1 MGNLISNVTATITN
15 TYRWDAR
22 HELVEWQEV
31 SATQTNK
38 SQWSYNGFGQ
48 RVQEISYT
56 NGVAVT
62 TNKFLWAGGTQPVEQ
77 RDASGAT
84 VLKRYYGQG
93 MQIVSGSDA
102 GTYFYQRDHLGSVRT
117 MTDSTGN
124 LRGVWDYD
132 PFGRVSNNLVTSN
145 AVDSDFKFTG
155 HFYHEKSTLH
165 LTLYRAYD
173 ADTGRWISRDPI
185 AEAGGINLYGYVS
198 NNPVNWVD
206 PLGLE
211 ILLETHPVAVR
222 NNHSKITII
231 PVNQAAYANDPRF
244 SNTLPDGRRYA
255 TLGAGPEGGNL
266 VSNPNRPRD
275 INRDHNNSSS
285 PLNPADCGDG
295 SRSEDKI
302 IEDLFKS
309 DGAYDDKFDYEL
321 IPNRFSNGYN
331 SNGYVNGLLNAVG
344 FSPLAPSGTP
354 GFTKPVPAK
363 SLGKP

>member
-1 MGNLISNVTATITN
+1 LTYDVVGNLISNVTATITN

-102 GTYFYQRDHLGSVRT
+102 GTYFYQRDHLGSVRA

-155 HFYHEKSTLH
+155 HFYHVKSKLH

-185 AEAGGINLYGYVS
+185 GENGGINLYGYCLNDPINCVDLLGLDITELS
-198 NNPVNWVD
+198 RKTHGYLGLADHYFLFVDNTGIVDKDGNPVNYVLDANNTGGLSINRQKVSREEFLKNGKVKD
-206 PLGLE
+206 PDLRETKTITTTPEEAKKVIDEMRIKFDGIKYKYSWPRNDCGETLDRAEE
-211 ILLETHPVAVR
+211 ILKGIR
-222 NNHSKITII
+222 DQSK
-231 PVNQAAYANDPRF
+231 
-244 SNTLPDGRRYA
+244 
-255 TLGAGPEGGNL
+255 
-266 VSNPNRPRD
+266 
-275 INRDHNNSSS
+275 
-285 PLNPADCGDG
+285 
-295 SRSEDKI
+295 
-302 IEDLFKS
+302 
-309 DGAYDDKFDYEL
+309 
-321 IPNRFSNGYN
+321 
-331 SNGYVNGLLNAVG
+331 
-344 FSPLAPSGTP
+344 
-354 GFTKPVPAK
+354 
-363 SLGKP
+363 

>member
-1 MGNLISNVTATITN
+1 VGNLISNVTATITN

-102 GTYFYQRDHLGSVRT
+102 GTYFYQRDHLGSVRA

-155 HFYHEKSTLH
+155 HFYHVKSKLH

-185 AEAGGINLYGYVS
+185 GENGGINLYGYCL
-198 NNPVNWVD
+198 NDPVNWVD
-206 PLGLE
+206 PWGLE
-211 ILLETHPVAVR
+211 VFGIYDRDTGWLALTDEDTGETLVGRFESGGKPYGDPIAAGNYEILKHPNSDFFRLDADD
-222 NNHSKITII
+222 S
-231 PVNQAAYANDPRF
+231 
-244 SNTLPDGRRYA
+244 S
-255 TLGAGPEGGNL
+255 
-266 VSNPNRPRD
+266 PRD
-275 INRDHNNSSS
+275 DVDNQTGRDRFRLHKPGRTVGCIASKNQSEWNKIRDFIRKTKTASVTVSSKTFWGTRNSETSRRFGEIRVI
-285 PLNPADCGDG
+285 PPNPH
-295 SRSEDKI
+295 
-302 IEDLFKS
+302 
-309 DGAYDDKFDYEL
+309 
-321 IPNRFSNGYN
+321 P
-331 SNGYVNGLLNAVG
+331 
-344 FSPLAPSGTP
+344 PTP
-354 GFTKPVPAK
+354 
-363 SLGKP
+363 

>member
-1 MGNLISNVTATITN
+1 
-15 TYRWDAR
+15 
-22 HELVEWQEV
+22 LVEWQEV

-102 GTYFYQRDHLGSVRT
+102 GTYFYQHDHLGSVRA

-185 AEAGGINLYGYVS
+185 GENGGINLYGYCL
-198 NNPVNWVD
+198 NDPINLWD
-206 PLGLE
+206 PLGLD
-211 ILLETHPVAVR
+211 PYAG
-222 NNHSKITII
+222 
-231 PVNQAAYANDPRF
+231 YANGPSNPSSDINAFKNRGGQGAGSNVFPFNSPSSLNGALQGASDITRLDLHGHGIPGAFFTGDPLARIYL
-244 SNTLPDGRRYA
+244 SDLDLLAEMIADGRVDMEK
-255 TLGAGPEGGNL
+255 GAGIRLFACNQD
-266 VSNPNRPRD
+266 SNAQHLSQKLADRGRGD
-275 INRDHNNSSS
+275 ISVTGANGPVYPNSSETRARVDGGKFKTYQGGK
-285 PLNPADCGDG
+285 LTG
-295 SRSEDKI
+295 SRPS
-302 IEDLFKS
+302 
-309 DGAYDDKFDYEL
+309 
-321 IPNRFSNGYN
+321 IPY
-331 SNGYVNGLLNAVG
+331 
-344 FSPLAPSGTP
+344 
-354 GFTKPVPAK
+354 K
-363 SLGKP
+363 